1 MISFINR
8 ILEKGGSWIMSILL
22 AVIVVAFVFTIGAA
36 PGLTQK
42 EKGLGETDYYG
53 VDFSPN
59 SKERRELAERAEI
72 QATMQMGQF
81 LNNPQ
86 FSRFVPQLIGQ
97 QTQRNALE
105 NLPLSQLAEK
115 LGIPEASKEEL
126 QTFIT
131 EQSLFQDTP
140 AGPPQ
145 GKQGK
150 YSPEKYSSFIDQLRA
165 SGSESQFQ
173 TAVEEAILV
182 EKLRD
187 ILNGPGTALPFEAVA
202 KIRSDKTQWGME
214 LVTLER
220 KKGAKQSANPDDEE
234 LKTLYTET
242 KSEYASEEKRE
253 VSYLVFKAE
262 YTHPTNEQL
271 SDYYEKHS
279 ARFIPVEEKSE
290 EDKIDST
297 KKDSDKEK
305 KVKEPK
311 TPYKSLAYEIKQDI
325 LADFIS
331 DRGLKK
337 AGQKAAATKAEEL
350 LDKIY
355 NDANFLNKDQTE
367 EIIKKQNLLRFSHL
381 EPYGVAA
388 FPKKQFIKDLN
399 APFFDHSPSDQENKQ
414 AEKLLKQAFSLSED
428 RFNTE
433 PQLIGDKYVIL
444 LLEKVHESQSPEFD
458 DLKKDGGQYEKLKS
472 VWQKQAA
479 KKQLSAKREQVE
491 KDLKGSLIGGKS
503 MEDSAKM
510 KLSEEW
516 SLTYSAH
523 KDFTT
528 SNLPEG
534 LPIKIFDAAKILAKG
549 ESSAMEVVDGKGYMV
564 SYFDKKVPHY
574 KSNHKDVESELG
586 RLQSSSRSSLTQEMI
601 ARGQAAMKIN
611 IFKQTGN

>member
-8 ILEKGGSWIMSILL
+8 ILEKGGSWIMSLL
-22 AVIVVAFVFTIGAA
+22 LVVIVVAFVFTIGAA

-42 EKGLGETDYYG
+42 EKGLGEHDYYG

-115 LGIPEASKEEL
+115 LSIPEASLDEMHI
-126 QTFIT
+126 FIIK
-131 EQSLFQDTP
+131 QSLFQETP

-150 YSPEKYSSFIDQLRA
+150 YSQEKFNNFQDRLKS
-165 SGSESQFQ
+165 SGSEVQLEE
-173 TAVEEAILV
+173 AIKEAILV

-202 KIRSDKTQWGME
+202 KVRSDKTQWGME
-214 LVTLER
+214 LITLER
-220 KKGAKQSANPDDEE
+220 KKGSKQPAKPEEEE

-242 KSEYASEEKRE
+242 KSEYASEEKRK
-253 VSYLVFKAE
+253 VSYLVFNPE
-262 YTHPTNEQL
+262 YPNPTNEQL
-271 SDYYEKHS
+271 SNYYEKHS
-279 ARFIPVEEKSE
+279 ARFLPVEDKGE
-290 EDKIDST
+290 EDKIDLT
-297 KKDSDKEK
+297 KKDSDKDK
-305 KVKEPK
+305 KEKEPK
-311 TPYKSLAYEIKQDI
+311 PPYKSLSYEIKQDI
-325 LADFIS
+325 LGDFIN

-337 AGQKAAATKAEEL
+337 AGQKVAASKAEEL
-350 LDKIY
+350 LDRMY
-355 NDANFLNKDQTE
+355 NDANFLSKDQTE
-367 EIIKKQNLLRFSHL
+367 EIIKKQDLLRFSHL

-399 APFFDHSPSDQENKQ
+399 APFFDHNPSDKENKQ
-414 AEKLLKQAFSLSED
+414 VEKLLKQAFSLSED
-428 RFNTE
+428 RFHTE
-433 PQLIGDKYVIL
+433 SQLIGDKYVIL
-444 LLEKVHESQSPEFD
+444 LLEEVHESAPPTFD
-458 DLKKDGGQYEKLKS
+458 DLKNDEDQYKKLVS
-472 VWQKQAA
+472 VWEKQASE
-479 KKQLSAKREQVE
+479 KQFSAQREQVE
-491 KDLKGSLIGGKS
+491 KNLKASLIEGKS

-516 SLTYSAH
+516 TLTYSTH
-523 KDFTT
+523 KDFTS

-534 LPIKIFDAAKILAKG
+534 LPIKIFDAAKILAKDAT
-549 ESSAMEVVDGKGYMV
+549 SAMEVVDGKGYMV
-564 SYFDKKVPHY
+564 SYFDKKVPNY
-574 KSNHKDVESELG
+574 KSDHRSVESELS
-586 RLQSSSRSSLTQEMI
+586 RLQSSSGSSLTQEMV
-601 ARGQAAMKIN
+601 ARGQAAMKVN
-611 IFKQTGN
+611 IFKQTAN

>member
-59 SKERRELAERAEI
+59 SKERRELSERAEI

-105 NLPLSQLAEK
+105 NLPLSQLAEQ
-115 LGIPEASKEEL
+115 LSIPEASLDEIHTYIL
-126 QTFIT
+126 

-150 YSPEKYSSFIDQLRA
+150 YSQEKFNNFLDRLKV
-165 SGSESQFQ
+165 SGSEFQFQ
-173 TAVEEAILV
+173 EALKEAILV

-325 LADFIS
+325 LADSIS

-355 NDANFLNKDQTE
+355 NDANFLSKDQTE
-367 EIIKKQNLLRFSHL
+367 EIIKKQDLLRFSHL

>member
-1 MISFINR
+1 M
-8 ILEKGGSWIMSILL
+8 
-22 AVIVVAFVFTIGAA
+22 
-36 PGLTQK
+36 
-42 EKGLGETDYYG
+42 D
-53 VDFSPN
+53 
-59 SKERRELAERAEI
+59 
-72 QATMQMGQF
+72 
-81 LNNPQ
+81 
-86 FSRFVPQLIGQ
+86 
-97 QTQRNALE
+97 
-105 NLPLSQLAEK
+105 
-115 LGIPEASKEEL
+115 
-126 QTFIT
+126 
-131 EQSLFQDTP
+131 
-140 AGPPQ
+140 
-145 GKQGK
+145 
-150 YSPEKYSSFIDQLRA
+150 
-165 SGSESQFQ
+165 
-173 TAVEEAILV
+173 
-182 EKLRD
+182 
-187 ILNGPGTALPFEAVA
+187 
-202 KIRSDKTQWGME
+202 

-220 KKGAKQSANPDDEE
+220 KKGAKQSANPEEEE

-242 KSEYASEEKRE
+242 KSEYASEEKRK

-297 KKDSDKEK
+297 KKGADKEK
-305 KVKEPK
+305 KVKEPI

-355 NDANFLNKDQTE
+355 NDANFLSKDQTE
-367 EIIKKQNLLRFSHL
+367 EIIKKQDLLRFSHL

-458 DLKKDGGQYEKLKS
+458 DLKKDVGQYKKLVS

-601 ARGQAAMKIN
+601 ARGQAAMKVN

>member
-202 KIRSDKTQWGME
+202 KIRSDKTQWGMD

-220 KKGAKQSANPDDEE
+220 KKGAKQSANPEEEE

-242 KSEYASEEKRE
+242 KSEYASEEKRK

-297 KKDSDKEK
+297 KKGADKEK
-305 KVKEPK
+305 KVKEPI

-355 NDANFLNKDQTE
+355 NDANFLSKDQTE
-367 EIIKKQNLLRFSHL
+367 EIIKKQDLLRFSHL

-458 DLKKDGGQYEKLKS
+458 DLKKDVGQYKKLVS